1 MTWQMAI
8 NTIHYFGRPPMVSD
22 TVKPPILPMQI
33 SNSYYNIQKDAHLTP
48 GIVKVATN
56 NITMGN
62 SVGNVTVGNVD
73 DHMNAFRTGNASFG
87 VMNTTFATSPSNIV
101 TWQPTPELRFVKRV
115 FSPDGVVGYA
125 KEVLQQ
131 KWVGSNGFQSSEEWR
146 DVPIDTVVDHY
157 ESIKK
162 ITPDKNPVEGYNSG
176 HASIFS
182 NTVSLGN

>member
-8 NTIHYFGRPPMVSD
+8 NTIHYFGNPPPMVSD
-22 TVKPPILPMQI
+22 TIQPPML
-33 SNSYYNIQKDAHLTP
+33 SNMSI
-48 GIVKVATN
+48 
-56 NITMGN
+56 GN
-62 SVGNVTVGNVD
+62 TVGDVTVGNVN
-73 DHMNAFRTGNASFG
+73 DHMNAFRTSNASFG
-87 VMNTTFATSPSNIV
+87 VMNTTFTASQSNIL

-115 FSPDGVVGYA
+115 FSPDGVVGYT

-131 KWVGSNGFQSSEEWR
+131 KWVGSNGFQSKTEWR
-146 DVPIDTVVDHY
+146 DVPIDNTVVDHY

-162 ITPDKNPVEGYNSG
+162 VTPDKNPVEGYNSG